1 MQIKLNA
8 TRLAE
13 ELARRQGPDGKVLMD
28 LEEEVRLTPQ
38 REREGGRERETP
50 CFLPPTPS
58 TIHPALYTLHPK
70 PYTLNPAPSTLARRQ
85 GPDGKVL
92 SDLAEEVGLPGKG
105 NSLTPLA
112 RGRSTLSSR

>member
-38 REREGGRERETP
+38 REREREGERER
-50 CFLPPTPS
+50 
-58 TIHPALYTLHPK
+58 HPASCPLHPQPYTLHST
-70 PYTLNPAPSTLARRQ
+70 PYTLNP
-85 GPDGKVL
+85 
-92 SDLAEEVGLPGKG
+92 
-105 NSLTPLA
+105 TP
-112 RGRSTLSSR
+112 